1 MIIYRAF
8 YREASTATVAIVIVL
23 LIVLVF
29 FGLTAILGRAARG
42 EFDEQIV
49 FALLGW
55 QTLKRLDLLLPLGFY
70 LGVLLTLSRWY
81 RDNEMTVL
89 AACGVG
95 LLQLL
100 RPVMVLGA
108 VMALVTAIAAFYL
121 TPLANRQLDV
131 IKAQSAQRPEFVG
144 IMPGTFTES
153 AGDGRVLYAEGIDD
167 EGALRHVFLSNLQ
180 QRQHV
185 LLARSGAPFTNARTG
200 ERFVVLRD
208 GWAYDG
214 VPGQADYRIMA
225 FETYTARLE
234 PRPFTV
240 PATLE
245 ALPSRLLLRQPDLAA
260 TAEWHWRLSK
270 PLFVFVLAAFALV
283 LAYTD
288 ARRGRLSNLFAAVL
302 VYFLYSNVLGL
313 GVTFLKQGQLPAL
326 LGLWW
331 VHLAF
336 AGFVALWLA
345 RRVAHKPLWAHPR
358 PRSAAS

>member
-1 MIIYRAF
+1 MILHRAL
-8 YREASTATVAIVIVL
+8 YREASTATTAIVVVL

-42 EFDEQIV
+42 DYAEQIV

-100 RPVMVLGA
+100 RPVMVLAGA
-108 VMALVTAIAAFYL
+108 VALLTAIAAFYL
-121 TPLANRQLDV
+121 TPLANRQLEV
-131 IKAQSAQRPEFVG
+131 IKASSEQRPEFAG
-144 IMPGTFTES
+144 IAPGTFSES
-153 AGDGRVLYAEGIDD
+153 AGDGRILYAEAIAADGT
-167 EGALRHVFLSNLQ
+167 LQRVFLSNLEE
-180 QRQHV
+180 RPRV
-185 LLARSGAPFTNARTG
+185 VLARSGAPFTDPRTG
-200 ERFVVLRD
+200 ERYVRLYD

-214 VPGQADYRIMA
+214 VPGQPDYQLMR

-234 PRPFTV
+234 SRPLSV
-240 PATLE
+240 PAKLE
-245 ALPSRLLLRQPDLAA
+245 GLPSRVLFRDTTRVAI
-260 TAEWHWRLSK
+260 AEWHWRLSK
-270 PLFVFVLAAFALV
+270 PILVFVLAAFALV

-288 ARRGRLSNLFAAVL
+288 ARRGRLSNLFTAVL
-302 VYFLYSNVLGL
+302 VYFIYSNLLGL
-313 GVTFLKQGQLPAL
+313 GVTFLKKGQVPAA

-331 VHLAF
+331 VHLLF
-336 AGFVALWLA
+336 AALAALWLA
-345 RRVAHKPLWAHPR
+345 RRAAHKPLWAR
-358 PRSAAS
+358 PRRPATS